1 MIEME
6 YFEYIEK
13 LANRRIEV
21 QSLILELG
29 KLGALTHPVKL
40 IRLKKENE
48 RIDEIDSHITKMT
61 HELNNLRRGQNKVN
75 HLVLEKRLGRYME
88 ENPISEKGVS
98 LRKKNIKKR

>member
-1 MIEME
+1 M
-6 YFEYIEK
+6 
-13 LANRRIEV
+13 
-21 QSLILELG
+21 
-29 KLGALTHPVKL
+29 

-98 LRKKNIKKR
+98 LRKKNIKKHIGLYLCGRIIRIYHIRRK